1 MMSGTFPRFVVAG
14 GVAALANMGS
24 RYLLNFVMPYVPSI
38 LVAYL
43 IGMLTA
49 FGLNRGF
56 VFQGAGNALRQQVFW
71 FVAVNIAALAQT
83 LLVSLAL
90 SDWLLPMIGWS
101 YRPETVAHIIGV
113 VIPVF
118 TSYIGHRRLTFRA

>member
-24 RYLLNFVMPYVPSI
+24 RYLLGFVMPYVPSI
-38 LVAYL
+38 LIAYL

-49 FGLNRGF
+49 FLLNRGF
-56 VFQGAGNALRQQVFW
+56 VFQGAGNSLQQQVFW
-71 FVAVNIAALAQT
+71 FVAVNVAALAQT

-90 SDWLLPMIGWS
+90 SDWLLPLIGWNHQ
-101 YRPETVAHIIGV
+101 PETVAHVIGV
-113 VIPVF
+113 VVPVF